1 MNNTI
6 SLTLGDTTRL
16 LRMPLVP
23 RGTAVAAS
31 SFRFSTDSRTPNLPR
46 RTRRSAEFHLR
57 TRGSGFTLIELLVV
71 IAIIAILAAMLLP
84 ALTKAK
90 LKATGAA
97 CLSNQKQLALAWV
110 MYTTDNQERLVNF
123 LEGPNAKNDM
133 PWRYSAPPKPPV
145 IPAGTSA
152 EDRIRLTIEAGYRQ
166 GALFPY
172 APNPGIIHCPGD
184 RRIGLKAGNG
194 YTYPSVSPVGTLNGE
209 TPVFYKATEIKRPSE
224 RFLWVEENDPRGD
237 NLGSWIM
244 NQAGTE
250 ADGFTGSSWI
260 DSPAAFHG
268 SSSTFNWADGHA
280 SSRKWL
286 NSATIAYALSMDQS
300 KYGKSPMPTEVKNDA
315 PWAAKGFASAI
326 NR

>member
-1 MNNTI
+1 MNI
-6 SLTLGDTTRL
+6 IALAPGDTARL
-16 LRMPLVP
+16 LRMPLGP
-23 RGTAVAAS
+23 RVAPSLRAGAN
-31 SFRFSTDSRTPNLPR
+31 SRTPNIPVRKRCSTVFPLP
-46 RTRRSAEFHLR
+46 

-90 LKATGAA
+90 LRATGSA

-110 MYTTDNQERLVNF
+110 MYNNDNQERLVNF
-123 LEGPNAKNDM
+123 LGSPNAKNDM
-133 PWRYSAPPKPPV
+133 PWRYSFPPKPPV

-184 RRIGLKAGNG
+184 RRIGLKAGSG
-194 YTYPSVSPVGTLNGE
+194 YTFPSVSPVGTLNGE
-209 TPVFYKATEIKRPSE
+209 TPVFYKATQISRPSE
-224 RFLWVEENDPRGD
+224 KFLWVEENDPRGD

-250 ADGFTGSSWI
+250 ANGFTDSRWI
-260 DSPAAFHG
+260 DSPASFHG
-268 SSSTFNWADGHA
+268 SSSTFNWADGH
-280 SSRKWL
+280 SSLRKWL
-286 NSATIAYALSMDQS
+286 NPATIAYALSMDQS
-300 KYGKSPMPTEVKNDA
+300 KYGNSPSAAAVKLDA
-315 PWAAKGFASAI
+315 PWAAKGFATAI